1 MGRIHK
7 QPNTQLDRYRLRWN
21 DVKYAPGEIKVVA
34 YDENGKQVAEKT
46 IRTAGQPAVLDMKE
60 ERSVIA
66 SDGEDLAYI
75 TLSML
80 DKDGNECPTANQS
93 ISSPLKEQDS
103 LKAACNGDATSLEP
117 FTQPRMKLFS
127 GKLVLIVQSNGKKG
141 DIIVKAKADNG
152 IENKLV
158 LKAQ

>member
-1 MGRIHK
+1 
-7 QPNTQLDRYRLRWN
+7 
-21 DVKYAPGEIKVVA
+21 
-34 YDENGKQVAEKT
+34 
-46 IRTAGQPAVLDMKE
+46 MKE

-80 DKDGNECPTANQS
+80 DKDGNECPTTNQS
-93 ISSPLKEQDS
+93 ISFTVEGAGQF
-103 LKAACNGDATSLEP
+103 KAACNGDATSLEP